1 MPRIAVIGLGRF
13 GMSLARQLGTSGAQ
27 VIAIDRSINLVNEV
41 RESVDVAAKL
51 DSTDIHAL
59 ESQDIGTV
67 DICVVAIGENFEASL
82 LTTVIAKKM
91 GIPKVICRA
100 QTQVHAEIFRQIG
113 ADEVIQPEVSAGD
126 HLGLC
131 LANEHISD
139 FLSLSDG
146 FTIIELRTPTLFA
159 DKSLR
164 NLTLRDSYDVNLVA
178 IKRLVPVG
186 EGEEPTEERRIMLP
200 KADDVIAADDLLV
213 VVGTDESLGKIPRE

>member
-13 GMSLARQLGTSGAQ
+13 GMALARQLGSNGAQ
-27 VIAIDRSINLVNEV
+27 VIAIDRSHNLVNEV
-41 RESVDVAAKL
+41 RESVDVAAQL

-59 ESQDIGTV
+59 ESQDVGNV
-67 DICVVAIGENFEASL
+67 DVCVVSIGENFEASL
-82 LTTVIAKKM
+82 LTTVIARKM

-113 ADEVIQPEVSAGD
+113 ADEVIQPEVNAGE

-139 FLSLSDG
+139 FLALSDG
-146 FTIIELRTPTLFA
+146 FTLIELRAPALFT

-164 NLTLRDSYDVNLVA
+164 TLALRDSYDVNLVA
-178 IKRLVPVG
+178 IKRLIPAADG
-186 EGEEPTEERRIMLP
+186 EDPTDEREIMLP
-200 KADDVIAADDLLV
+200 KADDIIQADDLLV
-213 VVGTDESLGKIPRE
+213 IVGTDESLAKLPRE